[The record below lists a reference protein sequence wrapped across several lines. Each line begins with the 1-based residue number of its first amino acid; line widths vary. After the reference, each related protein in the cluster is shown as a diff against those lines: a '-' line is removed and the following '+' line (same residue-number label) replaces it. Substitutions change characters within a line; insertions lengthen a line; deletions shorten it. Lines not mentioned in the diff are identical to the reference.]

1 MKKINLIAADIG
13 AGSGRIF
20 LADFD
25 GRKINPAEVC
35 WFDNNSVLLGNTL
48 FWDFLNL
55 MIELENGFGK
65 AGHRAKGVV
74 SSIGIETWGTDFGL
88 LDKNGDLIS
97 NPVSYRDWRTDKVK
111 GSIYGIIGREKLN
124 DLNSSFTYEYC
135 ALFQLYYVF
144 KFQSELAGIVDMYL
158 PMPGLVNYF
167 LTGNK
172 IVDPSI
178 LSGSQF
184 FNVRDREY
192 RTDILKMLGIRDS
205 ILPPVGDA
213 GKVIGKL
220 KNEFAEKSG
229 LDPGTVVSLVCS
241 HDTASAITGIPLE
254 ESGRQ
259 CCYINSGTWSLVGM
273 ETKDPVLSPEI
284 FKNDF
289 TIWNAFR
296 ESTIILKIFNGFF
309 FLQECKKIWDKED
322 QKTTSYPEFYKN
334 ISESAT
340 SKSLLPLDSVSL
352 FDASKKMPEII
363 RDYYKETGQAARLS
377 RDEIIVSLLQ
387 SMVLEYRMAIS
398 ELEKLSNKK
407 FEKIYMVGG
416 GSLNKVFCQWVS
428 DCLVKEVYTG
438 YPESTINGNI
448 LVQLIALGEIKNIE
462 EGREII
468 RSSHEEI
475 VYYPES
481 SPETDWNMLLEK
493 YVKLKKSHK

>member
-1 MKKINLIAADIG
+1 
-13 AGSGRIF
+13 
-20 LADFD
+20 
-25 GRKINPAEVC
+25 
-35 WFDNNSVLLGNTL
+35 
-48 FWDFLNL
+48 
-55 MIELENGFGK
+55 
-65 AGHRAKGVV
+65 
-74 SSIGIETWGTDFGL
+74 
-88 LDKNGDLIS
+88 
-97 NPVSYRDWRTDKVK
+97 
-111 GSIYGIIGREKLN
+111 
-124 DLNSSFTYEYC
+124 
-135 ALFQLYYVF
+135 
-144 KFQSELAGIVDMYL
+144 
-158 PMPGLVNYF
+158 
-167 LTGNK
+167 
-172 IVDPSI
+172 
-178 LSGSQF
+178 
-184 FNVRDREY
+184 
-192 RTDILKMLGIRDS
+192 
-205 ILPPVGDA
+205 
-213 GKVIGKL
+213 
-220 KNEFAEKSG
+220 
-229 LDPGTVVSLVCS
+229 
-241 HDTASAITGIPLE
+241 
-254 ESGRQ
+254 
-259 CCYINSGTWSLVGM
+259 M

-493 YVKLKKSHK
+493 YIKLKKSHK